1 MKITVFRLT
10 VELSRKLRDED
21 DSFASLILAS
31 VLALQLASPLFL
43 VLLNLITEAQFVRV
57 QVGEFWA
64 YATLAGLLS
73 CTWAAFIQWE
83 ERKNGSVQ
91 VRNIDRFQKPIGGV
105 LVWIVYC
112 ICVFLQLIL
121 YFEVKLLGVVITA
134 LVLVLPV
141 YPADRV
147 LKE

>member
-1 MKITVFRLT
+1 MKITLLRLT
-10 VELSRKLRDED
+10 IELSRQLRDED

-43 VLLNLITEAQFVRV
+43 VLLNSITEAQFVRV

-64 YATLAGLLS
+64 YATLAVLLS
-73 CTWAAFIQWE
+73 CTLAVFIQWE
-83 ERKNGSVQ
+83 ERRNGFVE
-91 VRNIDRFQKPIGGV
+91 VRDIDRFQKPIGRV

-121 YFEVKLLGVVITA
+121 YFEVKLLGILTSA

-141 YPADRV
+141 FPADRV